1 MQDACTK
8 TPLNQFVPA
17 VCTQKERRKSRRRV
31 CGALF
36 KLIACVN
43 VGSGWI
49 THIQNLSER
58 VRSGED
64 DSLRQYVALVYAI
77 HKANSYYP

>member
-1 MQDACTK
+1 MQGDHTK

-17 VCTQKERRKSRRRV
+17 VCAQTERRKSRPRV

-43 VGSGWI
+43 VGNGWI
-49 THIQNLSER
+49 THIQKLPER
-58 VRSGED
+58 VRRGED